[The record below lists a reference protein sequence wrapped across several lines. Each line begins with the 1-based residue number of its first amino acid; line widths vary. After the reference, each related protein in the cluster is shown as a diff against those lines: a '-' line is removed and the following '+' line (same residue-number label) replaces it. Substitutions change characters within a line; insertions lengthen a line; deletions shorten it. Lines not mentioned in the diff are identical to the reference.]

1 MKLLHD
7 PEATAANGDV
17 LEMEQM
23 PYTDLFTCAA
33 TAEGDVPCK
42 FMTLMQA
49 SPQKSAFQTTLPVC
63 HQERELE
70 GEGEL
75 EWTHGN
81 VARLE

>member
-1 MKLLHD
+1 MGMFLRWSKCLILTFSPVLPLLK
-7 PEATAANGDV
+7 
-17 LEMEQM
+17 
-23 PYTDLFTCAA
+23 
-33 TAEGDVPCK
+33 GDVPCK